1 MTRLAA
7 ALIFSLYAAAQPPPT
22 LPTQLEIDAALH
34 DLAAASGFRIKH
46 NVGFRLITRAEAGR
60 YFAERIQ
67 QSLRPKQVR
76 AEELTLKKFGFVPA
90 DFDLARETASL
101 MTEQATAFYDYRTR
115 QLYIADW
122 TPPALRETA
131 LLHELAHALADQNFS
146 IGHYLGSAQKD
157 SEAASAR
164 EAVVEGQATLL
175 AAQVEFKRHGK
186 VEDNTTDDAAPSGAT
201 EYPEFDRAPLY
212 FRETL
217 LFPYLQGSQ
226 FMRQVLAREG
236 RSAFRDVFEQPPQ
249 TTRQILQVQAYF
261 DHERPADPPLPSA
274 PHGGGKHKDVV
285 QGTLGELEHKIL
297 LQQFDSAETA
307 DALSGAW
314 RGCRFKLLESDG
326 RTMLLYA
333 SEWASDTDA
342 AHFFDAYEK
351 VLRGKSKSLRLDA
364 RTATRISGLADD
376 GYFEVERNGARVTSR
391 QGWPA
396 AF

>member
-1 MTRLAA
+1 MRGLAA
-7 ALIFSLYAAAQPPPT
+7 ALLATLCAAAVPT
-22 LPTQLEIDAALH
+22 VPTQAEIDAALH
-34 DLAAASGFRIKH
+34 DLAAASGFRVRR

-60 YFAERIQ
+60 YFAERIRQ
-67 QSLRPKQVR
+67 GLRPKQVR
-76 AEELTLKKFGFVPA
+76 AEELTLKKFGFVPP
-90 DFDLARETASL
+90 DFDLSRETASL

-115 QLYIADW
+115 QLYLADW

-146 IGHYLGSAQKD
+146 IGHYLGSVQKN

-175 AAQVEFKRHGK
+175 AAQVEYKRHGAPG
-186 VEDNTTDDAAPSGAT
+186 EDNSASGAS

-217 LFPYLQGSQ
+217 LFPYLQGAQ
-226 FMRQVLAREG
+226 FMRQVLARQG

-249 TTRQILQVQAYF
+249 STRQILQVQAYF
-261 DHERPADPPLPSA
+261 DRERPTDPELPA
-274 PHGGGKHKDVV
+274 VPRGAGKHKDVV

-297 LQQFDSAETA
+297 LQQFDSAATA

-314 RGCRFKLLESDG
+314 RGCRFKLFEADG

-333 SEWASDTDA
+333 SEWASDSDA
-342 AHFFDAYEK
+342 GRFFDAYEK
-351 VLRGKSKSLRLDA
+351 VLRGKSKTLRLDG
-364 RTATRISGLADD
+364 RTPTRLAGLADD
-376 GYFEVERNGARVTSR
+376 GYFEVRRSGARVTSR
-391 QGWPA
+391 QGWPT